1 MSIIGEAVLTASVRL
16 LLNKLVSSELLRFPG
31 QEKIQAELK
40 QWERKLNAINAVL
53 ADAEEKQITNP
64 AVKTWLV
71 DLQILSY
78 DVEDILDEFSTKL
91 SLESEATTSKAKR
104 LIVKLNPQSVMFN
117 AKMWSKITK
126 ITKRLQEIDD
136 QKNVLKLIA
145 NSEERPNKVREGRI
159 PTTSLK
165 EAHVYGR
172 EKDQEAII
180 ELLLKNESNEDGLSV
195 IPIVGIGGVGKTTLA
210 QNVYNDVRV
219 ESHFDLRAWSCVSDD
234 CDVIRVTQAILQFI
248 APETRDSGDL
258 NKLQVELKG
267 KLLGK
272 KFLIVLDDIW
282 SENPNKLESLLRP
295 FRSNS
300 PGGKIIVT
308 TRSDKVSS
316 MVRTRPAYPLRE
328 LSDDDCWSIF
338 AHHSLGR
345 EGFNGHPEY
354 LKKIGENIVK
364 RCKGLPL
371 AAKTLGGLLRNNTS
385 RSYWEHV
392 LNSKIWNLSTEEGDI
407 MPALRLSYHYLP
419 SYLKPCFA
427 YCSLL
432 PKDYEFE
439 REEIILLWMAQG
451 FLQQKDST
459 EEQMEDLG
467 DSYFRELQSR
477 SFFQQL
483 STGSSDTPR
492 YVMHDLINDLAQ
504 WVAGE
509 FLLRME
515 NVVEGDNNRERK
527 ISKNLHHLSYIRD
540 GHFDGI
546 KMFEAFY
553 GVKSLSSLTYNGGL
567 SDGVKMFEAFNDL
580 RHLRTFLPVLP
591 SPFMLRSYLSWD
603 ILNVLPK
610 LRRLRILSLKGYEIT
625 ELSDAIGDLEHLRYL
640 DLSRTAI
647 EVLSNSV
654 GRLYN
659 LQTLKLE
666 YCFNLKKWC
675 EGMEKL
681 CNLRYLN
688 FSWAVHLEG
697 MPSKIGKLISLRTLS
712 DFFVGKSTDCG
723 LKELKSLKHLRGK
736 LRISRLENVNDAMD
750 AKEAD
755 LSSKKDLTDLVL
767 RWTGWPLRNERKDIE
782 VLDKLQPCNEKLE
795 KLTIS
800 GYGGMLFPTW
810 LGNTSFSNLVYLRFD
825 GCYNCTSLPSVGQ
838 LPSLKELYIQGM
850 SAIKRVGQ
858 EFYGNGCATPFP
870 KLEIICL
877 TEMKE
882 WDEWEDGGLPQL
894 RELTIQDCPKL
905 QGRLPKHLPSLK
917 KLYISGC
924 DQLLVSVLSLSSD
937 CDIQIDGCKQ
947 VEHRNTIGLS
957 SLNPL
962 VFSDVASHMFLIKK
976 FRQRVLEVEDVSLVG
991 YEDTTSSRHTGI
1003 TSQRDVMD
1011 DFACLAKLPQALHS
1025 FSFLRSMCIANCPG
1039 LVSFSGAG
1047 LPSQLKSI
1055 RIEFSDALKSLPE
1068 SWMDNTSL
1076 ECLSIFNC
1084 GSLTYLAGNQLPP
1097 NLKKLE
1103 IRFCDH
1109 LQTLMQEE
1117 KNTSPSSISSSFIT
1131 SELPATIEYIAIEQ
1145 CSNLRSLSSS
1155 GNLPKALEKI
1165 EILYCSS
1172 LVSFPVGEL
1181 PSMNLVTIRIKGCE
1195 KLVAFTDNM
1204 LQLNPL
1210 QVTGSDCSR
1219 LCFFP
1224 EGRLSS
1230 ANLTQLMIEIRDCS
1244 SLVAFPYGGLP
1255 FTNLTELTIKKCGK
1269 LEVLPNRLQ
1278 QLSHLRKIKISN
1290 CSSLVSFPDGGLPS
1304 TSLTELTIKKCGKL
1318 EVLPNRLQQLSH
1330 LRKIE
1335 ISNCSSLVSF
1345 PDGGLPSTS
1354 LTELIIKNCEKLES
1368 LPNSMHNLNSLR
1380 ELEIENCP
1388 GIKSFPPEDGFA
1400 PNLTSLDIR
1409 KLKILKPLSRW
1420 GLHRLTSLEFLHI
1433 EGCPD
1438 VVSFPM
1444 EELLPA
1450 SLIALEIKD
1459 FPSLKCLSSPIQNL
1473 SSLKGLKFSECPKL
1487 KSFPKKGLPLS
1498 ILALLIYYCPLLE
1511 QKCKKSR
1518 GKYWPLIAH
1527 IPQIVID
1534 NEYYEEYNEEF
1545 HEEDDLKSL
1554 IS

>member
-1 MSIIGEAVLTASVRL
+1 MSIIGEAVLTASVQL
-16 LLNKLVSSELLRFPG
+16 LLKKLVSSELLRSPG

-71 DLQILSY
+71 ELQILAY

-104 LIVKLNPQSVMFN
+104 LLVNLKPPSVKFN
-117 AKMWSKITK
+117 AKMRSKIK
-126 ITKRLQEIDD
+126 EITKRLQEITDE
-136 QKNVLKLIA
+136 KNELKLIA

-180 ELLLKNESNEDGLSV
+180 ELLLKNESNEGGLSV

-210 QNVYNDVRV
+210 QNGNASNS
-219 ESHFDLRAWSCVSDD
+219 EG
-234 CDVIRVTQAILQFI
+234 
-248 APETRDSGDL
+248 PRDSSDL

-295 FRSNS
+295 FKSNS

-308 TRSDKVSS
+308 TRSDNISS
-316 MVRTRPAYPLRE
+316 MVGTRPAYPLRG
-328 LSDDDCWSIF
+328 LSDDDCLSIF

-385 RSYWEHV
+385 SYWEHV
-392 LNSKIWNLSTEEGDI
+392 LNSKIWNLPTKEGDI

-439 REEIILLWMAQG
+439 KEEIILLWMAQG

-477 SFFQQL
+477 SFFQQS
-483 STGSSDTPR
+483 STGSSDTSR

-527 ISKNLHHLSYIRD
+527 ISKNLRHLSYI
-540 GHFDGI
+540 GHGRCDGI
-546 KMFEAFY
+546 KTFEAFY
-553 GVKSLSSLTYNGGL
+553 GVKSLSNLTYNGGL
-567 SDGVKMFEAFNDL
+567 SNGVKMFEAFNDL
-580 RHLRTFLPVLP
+580 RHLRTFLPFLP
-591 SPFMLRSYLSWD
+591 SPSIGNYLSWD

-640 DLSRTAI
+640 DLSDTAI

-666 YCFNLKKWC
+666 GCSNLKKWC
-675 EGMEKL
+675 EGMENL
-681 CNLRYLN
+681 CNLRYLS
-688 FSWAVHLEG
+688 FSSTFDLEG
-697 MPSKIGKLISLRTLS
+697 MPSKIGKLVSLRTLS
-712 DFFVGKSTDCG
+712 EFVVGKSTDCG
-723 LKELKSLKHLRGK
+723 LKELKSLKHLRGS
-736 LRISRLENVNDAMD
+736 LRISSLENVNDAMD

-755 LSSKKDLTDLVL
+755 LSSKKNLTVLVL
-767 RWTGWPLRNERKDIE
+767 EWTRRAPRNERKEIE
-782 VLDKLQPCNEKLE
+782 VLDMLQPCNEKLE

-800 GYGGMLFPTW
+800 YYGGTMFPTW
-810 LGNTSFSNLVYLRFD
+810 LGNTSFSNLVYLEFE
-825 GCYNCTSLPSVGQ
+825 GCSNCTSLPSVGQ

-850 SAIKRVGQ
+850 SAIKTVGQ
-858 EFYGNGCATPFP
+858 EFYGNCCATPFP
-870 KLEIICL
+870 KLEIITL
-877 TEMKE
+877 KQMNE
-882 WDEWEDGGLPQL
+882 WAEWEDGELPQL
-894 RELTIQDCPKL
+894 RELTIIECPKL

-917 KLYISGC
+917 KLFIYGC

-937 CDIQIDGCKQ
+937 CDIDIYGCKQ

-962 VFSDVASHMFLIKK
+962 VFSDVASHMFLINH
-976 FRQRVLEVEDVSLVG
+976 FRQRVSEVEYVSIVG
-991 YEDTTSSRHTGI
+991 YEEATSSRHTGI
-1003 TSQRDVMD
+1003 TSQRDVKD
-1011 DFACLAKLPQALHS
+1011 DFACLTKLPQALHS

-1076 ECLSIFNC
+1076 ECLSIYKC
-1084 GSLTYLAGNQLPP
+1084 GSLTYLARNQLPP

-1109 LQTLMQEE
+1109 LQNLMQEE

-1255 FTNLTELTIKKCGK
+1255 FTNLTKLTI
-1269 LEVLPNRLQ
+1269 E
-1278 QLSHLRKIKISN
+1278 
-1290 CSSLVSFPDGGLPS
+1290 
-1304 TSLTELTIKKCGKL
+1304 KCGKL

-1368 LPNSMHNLNSLR
+1368 LPNSMHNLTSLR
-1380 ELEIENCP
+1380 ELEVENCP

-1400 PNLTSLDIR
+1400 PNLTSLAIR
-1409 KLKILKPLSRW
+1409 KLKIFKPLSQW

-1450 SLIALEIKD
+1450 SLIALEITD
-1459 FPSLKCLSSPIQNL
+1459 FPSLTCLSSPIQYL
-1473 SSLKGLKFSECPKL
+1473 SSLKGLQFSKCPKL

-1498 ILALLIYYCPLLE
+1498 LLALSIHQCPLLE

-1527 IPQIVID
+1527 IPRIEINNRV
-1534 NEYYEEYNEEF
+1534 E
-1545 HEEDDLKSL
+1545 DLKFL

>member
-1 MSIIGEAVLTASVRL
+1 MSIIGEAVLTASVQL
-16 LLNKLVSSELLRFPG
+16 LLTKLVSSELLRFPG
-31 QEKIQAELK
+31 RKKIQAELK

-64 AVKTWLV
+64 AVKAWLV
-71 DLQILSY
+71 ELQILAY

-91 SLESEATTSKAKR
+91 CLESEATTSKAKR
-104 LIVKLNPQSVMFN
+104 LLVNLKPPSVKFN
-117 AKMWSKITK
+117 AKMRSKIK
-126 ITKRLQEIDD
+126 EITKRLQEITDE
-136 QKNVLKLIA
+136 KNELKLIA

-180 ELLLKNESNEDGLSV
+180 ELLLKHESNEDGLSV

-219 ESHFDLRAWSCVSDD
+219 ESHFDIRAWSCVSDD
-234 CDVIRVTQAILQFI
+234 FDIIRVTQAILK
-248 APETRDSGDL
+248 TRDSSDL
-258 NKLQVELKG
+258 NELQVELKG

-295 FRSNS
+295 FKSNS

-308 TRSDKVSS
+308 TRSDNISS
-316 MVRTRPAYPLRE
+316 MVGTRPAYPLRG
-328 LSDDDCWSIF
+328 LSDDDCLSIF

-385 RSYWEHV
+385 SYWEHV
-392 LNSKIWNLSTEEGDI
+392 LNSKIWNLPTKEGDI

-419 SYLKPCFA
+419 PHLKPCFA

-439 REEIILLWMAQG
+439 KEEIILLWMAQG

-477 SFFQQL
+477 SFFQQS
-483 STGSSDTPR
+483 STGSSDTQR

-527 ISKNLHHLSYIRD
+527 ISKNLRHLSYIGHGLCD
-540 GHFDGI
+540 GV
-546 KMFEAFY
+546 KTFEAFY
-553 GVKSLSSLTYNGGL
+553 GVKSLSNLTYNGGL
-567 SDGVKMFEAFNDL
+567 SNGVKMFEAFNDL
-580 RHLRTFLPVLP
+580 RHLRTFLPFLP
-591 SPFMLRSYLSWD
+591 SPSIGNYLSWD

-640 DLSRTAI
+640 DLSDTAI

-666 YCFNLKKWC
+666 GCSNLKKWC
-675 EGMEKL
+675 EGMENL
-681 CNLRYLN
+681 CNLRYLS
-688 FSWAVHLEG
+688 FSSTFDLEG
-697 MPSKIGKLISLRTLS
+697 MPSKIGKLVSLRTLS
-712 DFFVGKSTDCG
+712 EFVVGKSTDCG
-723 LKELKSLKHLRGK
+723 LKELKSLKHLRGS
-736 LRISRLENVNDAMD
+736 LRISSLENVNDAMD

-755 LSSKKDLTDLVL
+755 LSSKKNLTVLVL
-767 RWTGWPLRNERKDIE
+767 EWTRRAPRNERKEIE
-782 VLDKLQPCNEKLE
+782 VLDMLQPCNEKLE

-800 GYGGMLFPTW
+800 YYGGTMFPTW
-810 LGNTSFSNLVYLRFD
+810 LGNTSFSNLVYLEFE
-825 GCYNCTSLPSVGQ
+825 GCSNCTSLPSVGQ

-850 SAIKRVGQ
+850 SAIKTVGQ
-858 EFYGNGCATPFP
+858 EFYGNCCATPFP
-870 KLEIICL
+870 KLEIITL
-877 TEMKE
+877 KQMNE
-882 WDEWEDGGLPQL
+882 WAEWEDGELPQL
-894 RELTIQDCPKL
+894 RELTIIECPKL

-917 KLYISGC
+917 KLFIYGC

-937 CDIQIDGCKQ
+937 CDIDIYGCKQ

-962 VFSDVASHMFLIKK
+962 VFSDVASHMFLINH
-976 FRQRVLEVEDVSLVG
+976 FRQRVSEVEYVSIVG
-991 YEDTTSSRHTGI
+991 YEEATSSRHTGI
-1003 TSQRDVMD
+1003 TSQRDVKD
-1011 DFACLAKLPQALHS
+1011 DFACLTKLPQALHS

-1076 ECLSIFNC
+1076 ECLSIYKC
-1084 GSLTYLAGNQLPP
+1084 GSLTYLARNQLPP

-1109 LQTLMQEE
+1109 LQNLMQEE

-1255 FTNLTELTIKKCGK
+1255 FTNLTELTIENCGK

-1278 QLSHLRKIKISN
+1278 QLNHLQKIEISN
-1290 CSSLVSFPDGGLPS
+1290 CSSLVSFPDEGLPS

-1330 LRKIE
+1330 LRKIK
-1335 ISNCSSLVSF
+1335 ISKCSSLVSF

-1368 LPNSMHNLNSLR
+1368 LPNSMHNLSSLR

-1400 PNLTSLDIR
+1400 PNLTSLAIR
-1409 KLKILKPLSRW
+1409 KLKIFKPLSQW

-1438 VVSFPM
+1438 VVTFPM

-1450 SLIALEIKD
+1450 SLITLEITD

-1473 SSLKGLKFSECPKL
+1473 SSLKGLKFSKCPKL

-1498 ILALLIYYCPLLE
+1498 ILELWIHQCPLLE

-1527 IPQIVID
+1527 IPLIETKQQRRRI
-1534 NEYYEEYNEEF
+1534 
-1545 HEEDDLKSL
+1545 LKCL

>member
-1 MSIIGEAVLTASVRL
+1 MSIIGEAVLTASVQL
-16 LLNKLVSSELLRFPG
+16 LLTKLVSSELLRFPG
-31 QEKIQAELK
+31 RKKIQAELK

-64 AVKTWLV
+64 AVKAWLV
-71 DLQILSY
+71 ELQILAY

-104 LIVKLNPQSVMFN
+104 LLVNLKPPSVKFN
-117 AKMWSKITK
+117 AKMRSKIK
-126 ITKRLQEIDD
+126 EITKRLQEITD
-136 QKNVLKLIA
+136 QKNELKLIA

-159 PTTSLK
+159 PTTSLN

-180 ELLLKNESNEDGLSV
+180 ELLLKNESDEDGISV

-234 CDVIRVTQAILQFI
+234 FDIIRVTQAILQFI
-248 APETRDSGDL
+248 APDTRDSSDL

-295 FRSNS
+295 FKSNS

-308 TRSDKVSS
+308 TRSDNISS
-316 MVRTRPAYPLRE
+316 MVGTRPAYPLRG
-328 LSDDDCWSIF
+328 LSDDDCLSIF

-385 RSYWEHV
+385 SYWEHV
-392 LNSKIWNLSTEEGDI
+392 LNSKIWNLPTKEGDI

-419 SYLKPCFA
+419 PHLKPCFA

-439 REEIILLWMAQG
+439 KEEIILLWMAQG

-467 DSYFRELQSR
+467 DSYFWELQSR
-477 SFFQQL
+477 SFFQQS
-483 STGSSDTPR
+483 STGSSDTQR

-527 ISKNLHHLSYIRD
+527 ISKNLRHLSYIRH
-540 GHFDGI
+540 GHGRCRFDGI
-546 KMFEAFY
+546 KTFEAFY
-553 GVKSLSSLTYNGGL
+553 GIKSLSNLTYNGGL
-567 SDGVKMFEAFNDL
+567 SNGVKMFEAFNDL
-580 RHLRTFLPVLP
+580 RHLRTFLPFLP

-610 LRRLRILSLKGYEIT
+610 LRRLRILSLKGYRIT

-640 DLSRTAI
+640 DLSCTAI
-647 EVLSNSV
+647 E
-654 GRLYN
+654 
-659 LQTLKLE
+659 
-666 YCFNLKKWC
+666 KWC
-675 EGMEKL
+675 EGMENL

-688 FSWAVHLEG
+688 FSWAFKLEG
-697 MPSKIGKLISLRTLS
+697 MPSNIGKLISLRTLS
-712 DFFVGKSTDCG
+712 DFVVGKSTDCG
-723 LKELKSLKHLRGK
+723 LKELKTLKHLRGR

-755 LSSKKDLTDLVL
+755 LSSKKDLTVLVL
-767 RWTGWPLRNERKDIE
+767 EWTHWRPRNERKDIE
-782 VLDKLQPCNEKLE
+782 VLDMLQPCNEKLE
-795 KLTIS
+795 KLTIR
-800 GYGGMLFPTW
+800 GYGGMMFPTW
-810 LGNTSFSNLVYLRFD
+810 LGNTSFSNLVNLQFVD
-825 GCYNCTSLPSVGQ
+825 CKSCASLPSVGQ
-838 LPSLKELYIQGM
+838 LPSLKELSIHRM

-858 EFYGNGCATPFP
+858 EFYGIGCATPFP
-870 KLEIICL
+870 KLEIITL
-877 TEMKE
+877 KQMNE
-882 WDEWEDGGLPQL
+882 WAEWEDGELPQL
-894 RELTIQDCPKL
+894 RELTIIECPKL

-917 KLYISGC
+917 KLFIYGC

-937 CDIQIDGCKQ
+937 CDITIYGCKQ

-962 VFSDVASHMFLIKK
+962 VFSDVASHMFLINQ
-976 FRQRVLEVEDVSLVG
+976 FRQRVSEVEDVSIVG
-991 YEDTTSSRHTGI
+991 YEEATSSRHTGI
-1003 TSQRDVMD
+1003 TSQRDVKD
-1011 DFACLAKLPQALHS
+1011 DFACFAKLPQALHS
-1025 FSFLRSMCIANCPG
+1025 FSYLRSMRIANCPG
-1039 LVSFSGAG
+1039 LVSFSEAG
-1047 LPSQLKSI
+1047 LPSQLKRI
-1055 RIEFSDALKSLPE
+1055 RIEYCDALKSLPE

-1076 ECLSIFNC
+1076 ECLSIYNC
-1084 GSLTYLAGNQLPP
+1084 GSLTYLARNQLPP

-1103 IRFCDH
+1103 IGFCDN

-1117 KNTSPSSISSSFIT
+1117 KNTSPSSISSIAVCPSPTSSFIK
-1131 SELPATIEYIAIEQ
+1131 SELPATIEYIAIKR

-1165 EILYCSS
+1165 EIRYCSS

-1181 PSMNLVTIRIKGCE
+1181 PSMNLVTIRIEECE

-1204 LQLNPL
+1204 HQLNHL
-1210 QVTGSDCSR
+1210 QVTRS
-1219 LCFFP
+1219 
-1224 EGRLSS
+1224 
-1230 ANLTQLMIEIRDCS
+1230 DCS

-1255 FTNLTELTIKKCGK
+1255 LTNLTELTIEKCGK
-1269 LEVLPNRLQ
+1269 LEVLPKRLQ
-1278 QLSHLRKIKISN
+1278 QLSHLRKIKISD
-1290 CSSLVSFPDGGLPS
+1290 CSSLV
-1304 TSLTELTIKKCGKL
+1304 C
-1318 EVLPNRLQQLSH
+1318 
-1330 LRKIE
+1330 
-1335 ISNCSSLVSF
+1335 F

-1368 LPNSMHNLNSLR
+1368 LPNSMHNLTLLR
-1380 ELEIENCP
+1380 ELVIENCP
-1388 GIKSFPPEDGFA
+1388 AIKSFPPEDGFA
-1400 PNLTSLDIR
+1400 PNLASLDIR
-1409 KLKILKPLSRW
+1409 NLEIFKPLSQW
-1420 GLHRLTSLEFLHI
+1420 GLHRLTSLAFLHI
-1433 EGCPD
+1433 KGCPD

-1450 SLIALEIKD
+1450 SLIALEITD
-1459 FPSLKCLSSPIQNL
+1459 FPSLKCLPSPIQNL
-1473 SSLKGLKFSECPKL
+1473 SSLKQLKFSKCPKL

-1498 ILALLIYYCPLLE
+1498 LLVLWINQCPLLE

-1527 IPQIVID
+1527 IPRIEI
-1534 NEYYEEYNEEF
+1534 NKK
-1545 HEEDDLKSL
+1545 EEDLKFL

>member
-1 MSIIGEAVLTASVRL
+1 MSIIGEAVLTASVQL
-16 LLNKLVSSELLRFPG
+16 LLKKLVSSELLRFPG

-71 DLQILSY
+71 ELQILAY

-104 LIVKLNPQSVMFN
+104 LLVNLKPPSVKFN
-117 AKMWSKITK
+117 AKMRSKIK
-126 ITKRLQEIDD
+126 EITKRLQEITD
-136 QKNVLKLIA
+136 QKNELKLIA

-159 PTTSLK
+159 PTTSLN

-180 ELLLKNESNEDGLSV
+180 ELLLKNESDEDGISV

-234 CDVIRVTQAILQFI
+234 FDIIRVTQAILQFI
-248 APETRDSGDL
+248 APDTRDSSDL

-295 FRSNS
+295 FKSNS

-308 TRSDKVSS
+308 TRSDNISS
-316 MVRTRPAYPLRE
+316 MVGTRPAYPLRG
-328 LSDDDCWSIF
+328 LSDDDCLSIF

-385 RSYWEHV
+385 SYWEHV
-392 LNSKIWNLSTEEGDI
+392 LNSKIWNLPTKEGDI

-419 SYLKPCFA
+419 PHLKPCFA

-439 REEIILLWMAQG
+439 KEEIILLWMAQG

-467 DSYFRELQSR
+467 DSYFWELQSR
-477 SFFQQL
+477 SFFQQS
-483 STGSSDTPR
+483 STGSSDTQR

-527 ISKNLHHLSYIRD
+527 ISKNLRHLSYI
-540 GHFDGI
+540 GHGGCDGI
-546 KMFEAFY
+546 KTFEAFY
-553 GVKSLSSLTYNGGL
+553 GVKSLSNLTYNGGL
-567 SDGVKMFEAFNDL
+567 YDGVKMFEAFNDL
-580 RHLRTFLPVLP
+580 RHLRTFLPFLP
-591 SPFMLRSYLSWD
+591 DSGIHLTWD

-640 DLSRTAI
+640 DLSDTAI

-666 YCFNLKKWC
+666 GCFNLKKWC
-675 EGMEKL
+675 EGMENL
-681 CNLRYLN
+681 CNLRYLSFF
-688 FSWAVHLEG
+688 FSSNLEG
-697 MPSKIGKLISLRTLS
+697 MPSNIGKLISLRTLS
-712 DFFVGKSTDCG
+712 YFIVGKSADCG
-723 LKELKSLKHLRGK
+723 LTELKTLKHLRGK

-755 LSSKKDLTDLVL
+755 LSSKKNLTALVL
-767 RWTGWPLRNERKDIE
+767 EWTGWAPRNERKETE
-782 VLDKLQPCNEKLE
+782 VLDMLQPCNEKLE
-795 KLTIS
+795 KLTIR
-800 GYGGMLFPTW
+800 GYGGTMFPTW
-810 LGNTSFSNLVYLRFD
+810 LGNTSFSNLVYLEFE
-825 GCYNCTSLPSVGQ
+825 GCSNCTSLPSVGQ
-838 LPSLKELYIQGM
+838 LPSLKELYIHRM
-850 SAIKRVGQ
+850 FAIKTVGQ
-858 EFYGNGCATPFP
+858 EFYGNCCATPFP
-870 KLEIICL
+870 KLEIIRL
-877 TEMKE
+877 ENM
-882 WDEWEDGGLPQL
+882 DEWEEWEGGGLPQL
-894 RELTIQDCPKL
+894 RELTIRDCPKL

-917 KLYISGC
+917 KLFIFGC

-937 CDIQIDGCKQ
+937 CDIAIYGCKQ

-976 FRQRVLEVEDVSLVG
+976 FRQRVSEVEYVSLVG

-1076 ECLSIFNC
+1076 ECLSIYKC
-1084 GSLTYLAGNQLPP
+1084 GSLTYLARNQLPP
-1097 NLKKLE
+1097 NLKQLV
-1103 IRFCDH
+1103 IRSCNN

-1117 KNTSPSSISSSFIT
+1117 NNTSPSSISSIAVCPPPTSSFIK
-1131 SELPATIEYIAIEQ
+1131 SELPATIEYIAIWY

-1165 EILYCSS
+1165 EIRYCSS

-1181 PSMNLVTIRIKGCE
+1181 PSMNLVTICIEQCE
-1195 KLVAFTDNM
+1195 KLVAFTDDM
-1204 LQLNPL
+1204 HQLNRV

-1219 LCFFP
+1219 LGFFP
-1224 EGRLSS
+1224 EGRLST

-1255 FTNLTELTIKKCGK
+1255 FTNLTKLTI
-1269 LEVLPNRLQ
+1269 E
-1278 QLSHLRKIKISN
+1278 
-1290 CSSLVSFPDGGLPS
+1290 
-1304 TSLTELTIKKCGKL
+1304 KCGKL

-1368 LPNSMHNLNSLR
+1368 LPNSMHNLTSLR
-1380 ELEIENCP
+1380 EFEVENCP

-1409 KLKILKPLSRW
+1409 KLKIFKPLSRW
-1420 GLHRLTSLEFLHI
+1420 GLHRLASLEFLHI

-1450 SLIALEIKD
+1450 SLIALGITD
-1459 FPSLKCLSSPIQNL
+1459 FPSLTCLSSPIQNL
-1473 SSLKGLKFSECPKL
+1473 SSLKGLQFSKCPKL

-1498 ILALLIYYCPLLE
+1498 LLALSIHQCPLLE

-1527 IPQIVID
+1527 IPRIEINNRV
-1534 NEYYEEYNEEF
+1534 E
-1545 HEEDDLKSL
+1545 DLKFL

>member
-1 MSIIGEAVLTASVRL
+1 MSIIGEAVLTASVEL
-16 LLNKLVSSELLRFPG
+16 LLTKLVSSELLRFPG
-31 QEKIQAELK
+31 RKKIQAQLK

-64 AVKTWLV
+64 AVKAWLV
-71 DLQILSY
+71 ELQILAY

-104 LIVKLNPQSVMFN
+104 LLVNLKPPSVKFN
-117 AKMWSKITK
+117 AKMRSKIK
-126 ITKRLQEIDD
+126 EITKRLQEITDE
-136 QKNVLKLIA
+136 KNELKLIA

-195 IPIVGIGGVGKTTLA
+195 IPIVGMGGVGKTTLA

-219 ESHFDLRAWSCVSDD
+219 ESHFDIRAWSCVSDD
-234 CDVIRVTQAILQFI
+234 FDIIRVTQAILK
-248 APETRDSGDL
+248 TRNSSDL
-258 NKLQVELKG
+258 NELQVELKG

-295 FRSNS
+295 FKSNS

-308 TRSDKVSS
+308 TRSDNISS
-316 MVRTRPAYPLRE
+316 MVGTRPAYPLRG
-328 LSDDDCWSIF
+328 LSDDDCLSIF

-385 RSYWEHV
+385 SSYWEHV
-392 LNSKIWNLSTEEGDI
+392 LNSKIWNLPTEEGDI

-419 SYLKPCFA
+419 PHLKPCFA

-432 PKDYEFE
+432 PKDYEFKE
-439 REEIILLWMAQG
+439 EEIILLWMAQG

-459 EEQMEDLG
+459 EEQLEDLG

-477 SFFQQL
+477 SFFQQS
-483 STGSSDTPR
+483 STGSSDTST

-527 ISKNLHHLSYIRD
+527 ISKNLRHLSYI
-540 GHFDGI
+540 GHGLCDGI
-546 KMFEAFY
+546 KTFEAFY
-553 GVKSLSSLTYNGGL
+553 GVKSLSNLTYNGGL
-567 SDGVKMFEAFNDL
+567 SNGLKMFEAFNDL
-580 RHLRTFLPVLP
+580 RHLRTFLPFLP
-591 SPFMLRSYLSWD
+591 DSGSHLSWD

-640 DLSRTAI
+640 DLSDTAI

-666 YCFNLKKWC
+666 GCFNLKKWC
-675 EGMEKL
+675 EGMENL
-681 CNLRYLN
+681 CNLRYLSFF
-688 FSWAVHLEG
+688 FSSNLEG
-697 MPSKIGKLISLRTLS
+697 MPSNIGKLISLRTLS
-712 DFFVGKSTDCG
+712 DFVVGKSTDRG
-723 LKELKSLKHLRGK
+723 LKELKTLKHLRGR

-755 LSSKKDLTDLVL
+755 LSSKKNLTVLVL
-767 RWTGWPLRNERKDIE
+767 EWTGWAPRNEKKEIE
-782 VLDKLQPCNEKLE
+782 VLDMLQPCNEKLE

-800 GYGGMLFPTW
+800 GYGGTMFPTW
-810 LGNTSFSNLVYLRFD
+810 LGNTSFSNLVYLQFVD
-825 GCYNCTSLPSVGQ
+825 CNSCTSLPSVGQ
-838 LPSLKELYIQGM
+838 LPSLKELYIRGM

-858 EFYGNGCATPFP
+858 EFYGNCCATPFP
-870 KLEIICL
+870 KLEIITL
-877 TEMKE
+877 RWMNE
-882 WDEWEDGGLPQL
+882 WAEWEDGELPQL
-894 RELTIQDCPKL
+894 RELTIIQCPKL

-917 KLYISGC
+917 KLHIRGC
-924 DQLLVSVLSLSSD
+924 NQLLVSVLSLSSD
-937 CDIQIDGCKQ
+937 CDIEIDGCKQ

-962 VFSDVASHMFLIKK
+962 VFSDVASHMFLINQ
-976 FRQRVLEVEDVSLVG
+976 FRQRVSEVEDVSIVG
-991 YEDTTSSRHTGI
+991 YEEATSSRHTGI
-1003 TSQRDVMD
+1003 TSQRDVKD

-1025 FSFLRSMCIANCPG
+1025 FSYLRSMCIAKCPG
-1039 LVSFSGAG
+1039 LVSFSEAG

-1055 RIEFSDALKSLPE
+1055 RIEFCAALKSLPE

-1076 ECLSIFNC
+1076 ECLSIYKC
-1084 GSLTYLAGNQLPP
+1084 GSLTFLARNKLPP
-1097 NLKKLE
+1097 NLKQLE
-1103 IRFCDH
+1103 IRFCDY

-1117 KNTSPSSISSSFIT
+1117 NNTSPSSISSSFIT

-1155 GNLPKALEKI
+1155 GNLPKALETI

-1255 FTNLTELTIKKCGK
+1255 FTNLTELTIENCGK

-1278 QLSHLRKIKISN
+1278 QLNHL
-1290 CSSLVSFPDGGLPS
+1290 
-1304 TSLTELTIKKCGKL
+1304 
-1318 EVLPNRLQQLSH
+1318 Q
-1330 LRKIE
+1330 KIE
-1335 ISNCSSLVSF
+1335 ISNCSSFVSF

-1368 LPNSMHNLNSLR
+1368 LPNSMHNLTSLR
-1380 ELEIENCP
+1380 ELVIKNCP

-1400 PNLTSLDIR
+1400 PNLTLLAIR
-1409 KLKILKPLSRW
+1409 KLKIFKPLSQW
-1420 GLHRLTSLEFLHI
+1420 GLHRLTSLELLHI

-1444 EELLPA
+1444 EELLPS
-1450 SLIALEIKD
+1450 SLIALEITD

-1473 SSLKGLKFSECPKL
+1473 SSLKGLQFSKCPKL

-1498 ILALLIYYCPLLE
+1498 LLALSIHQCPLLE

-1527 IPQIVID
+1527 IPRIEI
-1534 NEYYEEYNEEF
+1534 NNS
-1545 HEEDDLKSL
+1545 EED
-1554 IS
+1554 

>member
-1 MSIIGEAVLTASVRL
+1 MSIIGEAVLTASVQL
-16 LLNKLVSSELLRFPG
+16 LLTKLVSSELLRFPG
-31 QEKIQAELK
+31 RKKIQAELK

-64 AVKTWLV
+64 AVKAWLV
-71 DLQILSY
+71 ELQILAY

-91 SLESEATTSKAKR
+91 CLESEATTSKAKR
-104 LIVKLNPQSVMFN
+104 LLVNLKPPSVKFN
-117 AKMWSKITK
+117 AKMRSKIK
-126 ITKRLQEIDD
+126 EITKRLQEITDE
-136 QKNVLKLIA
+136 KNELKLIA

-180 ELLLKNESNEDGLSV
+180 ELLLKNESNEGGLSV

-234 CDVIRVTQAILQFI
+234 FDIIRVTQAILQFI
-248 APETRDSGDL
+248 APDTRDSSDL

-295 FRSNS
+295 FKSNS

-308 TRSDKVSS
+308 TRSDNISS
-316 MVRTRPAYPLRE
+316 MVGTRPAYPLRG
-328 LSDDDCWSIF
+328 LSDDDCLSIF

-385 RSYWEHV
+385 SYWEHV
-392 LNSKIWNLSTEEGDI
+392 LNSKIWNLPTKEGDI

-419 SYLKPCFA
+419 PHLKPCFA

-439 REEIILLWMAQG
+439 KEEIILLWMAQG
-451 FLQQKDST
+451 FSQQKDST

-477 SFFQQL
+477 SFFQQS
-483 STGSSDTPR
+483 STGSSDTSR

-527 ISKNLHHLSYIRD
+527 ISKNLRHLSYI
-540 GHFDGI
+540 GHGRCDGI
-546 KMFEAFY
+546 KTFEAFY
-553 GVKSLSSLTYNGGL
+553 GVKSLSNLTYNGGL
-567 SDGVKMFEAFNDL
+567 YDGVKMFEAFNDL
-580 RHLRTFLPVLP
+580 RHLRTFLPLLP
-591 SPFMLRSYLSWD
+591 ESDNYLTWD

-610 LRRLRILSLKGYEIT
+610 LRRLRVLSLKGYHIT

-640 DLSRTAI
+640 DLSDTAI

-666 YCFNLKKWC
+666 YCFYLKKWC
-675 EGMEKL
+675 EGMENL

-688 FSWAVHLEG
+688 FFGAFDLEG

-712 DFFVGKSTDCG
+712 DFVVGKSTDCG
-723 LKELKSLKHLRGK
+723 LKELKTLKHLRGT
-736 LRISRLENVNDAMD
+736 LRISRLENVDDAMD

-755 LSSKKDLTDLVL
+755 LSSKKNLTVLVL
-767 RWTGWPLRNERKDIE
+767 EWTHRAPRNERKEIE
-782 VLDKLQPCNEKLE
+782 VLDMLQPCNEKLE
-795 KLTIS
+795 KLTIY
-800 GYGGMLFPTW
+800 GYGGTMFPTW
-810 LGNTSFSNLVYLRFD
+810 LGNTSFSNLVSLQFVS
-825 GCYNCTSLPSVGQ
+825 CNSCTSLPSVGQ
-838 LPSLKELYIQGM
+838 LPSLKELYIEGM

-858 EFYGNGCATPFP
+858 EFYGIGCSTPFP
-870 KLEIICL
+870 KLEIISL
-877 TEMKE
+877 TYMNE
-882 WDEWEDGGLPQL
+882 WEEWEDGELLQL
-894 RELTIQDCPKL
+894 RELTIRFCPKL

-917 KLYISGC
+917 KLCITRC
-924 DQLLVSVLSLSSD
+924 EQLLVSVLSLSSD
-937 CDIQIDGCKQ
+937 CVIEIDGCKQ

-962 VFSDVASHMFLIKK
+962 VFSDVATHMFLIKK
-976 FRQRVLEVEDVSLVG
+976 FRQRVSEVEDVSIVG
-991 YEDTTSSRHTGI
+991 YEEATSSRHTGI
-1003 TSQRDVMD
+1003 TSQRDVKD
-1011 DFACLAKLPQALHS
+1011 DFVCLAKLPQALHS
-1025 FSFLRSMCIANCPG
+1025 FGFLRSICIADCPG
-1039 LVSFSGAG
+1039 LVSFSEAG

-1055 RIEFSDALKSLPE
+1055 RIEFCDALKSLPE

-1076 ECLSIFNC
+1076 ECLSIYKC
-1084 GSLTYLAGNQLPP
+1084 GSLTYLARNQLPP
-1097 NLKKLE
+1097 NLKQLV
-1103 IRFCDH
+1103 IRSCDN

-1117 KNTSPSSISSSFIT
+1117 NNTSPSSISSIAVCPPPTSSFIK
-1131 SELPATIEYIAIEQ
+1131 SELPATIEYIAIWY

-1165 EILYCSS
+1165 EIRYCSS
-1172 LVSFPVGEL
+1172 LVSFPVREL
-1181 PSMNLVTIRIKGCE
+1181 PSMNLVTICIEECE

-1204 LQLNPL
+1204 HQLNHL
-1210 QVTGSDCSR
+1210 QVTRS
-1219 LCFFP
+1219 
-1224 EGRLSS
+1224 
-1230 ANLTQLMIEIRDCS
+1230 DCS

-1255 FTNLTELTIKKCGK
+1255 LTNLTELTIEKCGK
-1269 LEVLPNRLQ
+1269 LEVLPKRLQ
-1278 QLSHLRKIKISN
+1278 QLSHLRKIKISD
-1290 CSSLVSFPDGGLPS
+1290 CSSLVCFPDGGLPS
-1304 TSLTELTIKKCGKL
+1304 TSLTELTI
-1318 EVLPNRLQQLSH
+1318 E
-1330 LRKIE
+1330 
-1335 ISNCSSLVSF
+1335 
-1345 PDGGLPSTS
+1345 
-1354 LTELIIKNCEKLES
+1354 NCEKLES
-1368 LPNSMHNLNSLR
+1368 LPNSMHNLTLLR
-1380 ELEIENCP
+1380 ELVIKNCP
-1388 GIKSFPPEDGFA
+1388 AIKSFPPEDGFA
-1400 PNLTSLDIR
+1400 PNLTSLAIR
-1409 KLKILKPLSRW
+1409 KLKIFKPLSQW
-1420 GLHRLTSLEFLHI
+1420 GLHRLASLEFLHI

-1438 VVSFPM
+1438 VVSFPI

-1450 SLIALEIKD
+1450 SLMGLAITD
-1459 FPSLKCLSSPIQNL
+1459 FPSLKCLSSPIPNL
-1473 SSLKGLKFSECPKL
+1473 SSLKGLKFSKCPKL

-1498 ILALLIYYCPLLE
+1498 LLVLWINQCPLLE

-1527 IPQIVID
+1527 IPRIEI
-1534 NEYYEEYNEEF
+1534 NKR
-1545 HEEDDLKSL
+1545 EEDLKFL